1 MKACTRGAQ
10 NFMSK
15 FGFLLGCH
23 LGKLLLSQTDNL
35 SKTMQKPEM
44 SAVEAQSLAKSVLSV
59 LVSDRS
65 DESFHLFRERVQ
77 LSKVDLDV
85 DDAQNEESSIKIR
98 KW

>member
-1 MKACTRGAQ
+1 
-10 NFMSK
+10 
-15 FGFLLGCH
+15 
-23 LGKLLLSQTDNL
+23 
-35 SKTMQKPEM
+35 MQKPEM